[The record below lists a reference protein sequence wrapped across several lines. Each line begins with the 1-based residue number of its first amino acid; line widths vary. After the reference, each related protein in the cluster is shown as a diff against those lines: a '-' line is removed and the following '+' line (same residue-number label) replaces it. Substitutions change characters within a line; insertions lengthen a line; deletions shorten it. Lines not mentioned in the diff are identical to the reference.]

1 MAGVA
6 NFRLRFPLGAAGGAA
21 GLLMLKELATTAAE
35 NCAARGEYDIE
46 KEPSQWSSV
55 FMKEF
60 LSSFQ
65 VV

>member
-35 NCAARGEYDIE
+35 NCAARGGEYDIE
-46 KEPSQWSSV
+46 VEPSQWSS
-55 FMKEF
+55 
-60 LSSFQ
+60 
-65 VV
+65 